1 MESTSRVHHS
11 PNRKGGRRPTHDQHF
26 ANYLPFG
33 FHTTICLAI
42 FFVTYATF
50 LLCLV
55 PLLRATRTANIAGAG
70 VSGGNSE
77 HHYDALKP
85 AFDPL
90 VETYKHFPKVLP
102 SQILAGAVRKR
113 IDSFR
118 EQEGYTDA
126 SILKSAAAE
135 FRRVREQRS
144 SADDDEDDTS
154 SSSVSITGKA
164 ASGKRNGF
172 IVLGMHRS
180 GTSMLS
186 GLLVNGMGYET
197 GGNLMGTASD
207 NEKGFFERIDVVMQ
221 NDLFMKAQR
230 IWWPINVRDY
240 DSERALH
247 DKESGKVVF
256 DQGKKALKFFNDPD
270 NAPWLQ
276 KDPRMCI
283 TLKTWLPL
291 LNNEPAV
298 LFTYRHPL
306 QVARSLT
313 KREPSFRMDHAFRV
327 YIVYNMRAIQNSA
340 GLCRVLTSNDA
351 VLADPLTEVHR
362 IADELHT
369 KCGVPEPPRK
379 LTQEDVEKFVDPS
392 LQHITKKSSD
402 GKAKKHYYE
411 VVQDFGNDCIA
422 HEYITEFK
430 QESNPDE
437 YNRERGLYITAMQIY
452 CALQSGKAFKD
463 DYEWPELHQ

>member
-1 MESTSRVHHS
+1 MELTSKVHHS
-11 PNRKGGRRPTHDQHF
+11 PIRKVGRRPTHDQHF

-33 FHTTICLAI
+33 FHTTIFLAI

-50 LLCLV
+50 LLCLI
-55 PLLRATRTANIAGAG
+55 PLLRTTSHGDNDGY
-70 VSGGNSE
+70 SE

-90 VETYKHFPKVLP
+90 VETYKHFPNVLP
-102 SQILAGAVRKR
+102 TQIFAVAVKKR
-113 IDSFR
+113 IDYIR

-126 SILKSAAAE
+126 LILKDAAAE
-135 FRRVREQRS
+135 FRRIRDQRS
-144 SADDDEDDTS
+144 SADQEKDDASTI
-154 SSSVSITGKA
+154 SVATGKA
-164 ASGKRNGF
+164 ALGNRTGF

-197 GGNLMGTASD
+197 GGPMMGSAFD
-207 NEKGFFERIDVVMQ
+207 NEKGFFERIDVVQQ
-221 NDLFMKAQR
+221 NDLFMIAQKV
-230 IWWPINVRDY
+230 WWPINVRNY
-240 DSERALH
+240 DPERALQ
-247 DKESGKVVF
+247 DKDSGKVVF
-256 DQGKKALKFFNDPD
+256 EKGEKALKFFNDPD

-313 KREPSFRMDHAFRV
+313 KREKSIRTDHAFRI

-340 GLCRVLTSNDA
+340 GLCRVLTNNDA
-351 VLADPLTEVHR
+351 VLSDPLTEVHR
-362 IADELHT
+362 IADELTT
-369 KCGVPEPPRK
+369 KCGVPGPPRK
-379 LTQEDVEKFVDPS
+379 LTQEDVDKFVDPS
-392 LQHITKKSSD
+392 LQHNTKKKSST
-402 GKAKKHYYE
+402 KKHYT
-411 VVQDFGNDCIA
+411 VVQDFGNDCVA
-422 HEYITEFK
+422 HEYITYYEE
-430 QESNPDE
+430 ESDPDG

-452 CALQSGKAFKD
+452 CDLESGEAFKE
-463 DYEWPELHQ
+463 DYEWPSLD

>member
-1 MESTSRVHHS
+1 MESRVHTV
-11 PNRKGGRRPTHDQHF
+11 PNRKAGRRPTSDQHF

-55 PLLRATRTANIAGAG
+55 PLLRTTRTTPY
-70 VSGGNSE
+70 SD

-102 SQILAGAVRKR
+102 SQILAGAVKKR

-126 SILKSAAAE
+126 LLLKEAAAE
-135 FRRVREQRS
+135 FRRVRQQRL
-144 SADDDEDDTS
+144 SADEDKDDASSTS
-154 SSSVSITGKA
+154 LSTEKA
-164 ASGKRNGF
+164 TPGKRNGF

-186 GLLVNGMGYET
+186 GLLVKGMGYET
-197 GGNLMGTASD
+197 GGPMMGSAFD

-221 NDLFMKAQR
+221 NDLFMLAQHV
-230 IWWPINVRDY
+230 WWSINVREY
-240 DSERALH
+240 NPERALR

-256 DQGKKALKFFNDPD
+256 DKGKKALKFFNDPD

-313 KREPSFRMDHAFRV
+313 KREKSFRMDHAFRI

-362 IADELHT
+362 IADELTT

-379 LTQEDVEKFVDPS
+379 LSQEDVDKFVDPS
-392 LQHITKKSSD
+392 LQHNTKHKNSD
-402 GKAKKHYYE
+402 GKVVTKQYT
-411 VVQDFGNDCIA
+411 VVQDFGNDCVA
-422 HEYITEFK
+422 HEYITEFEE
-430 QESNPDE
+430 ESSPEE
-437 YNRERGLYITAMQIY
+437 YNRERRLYITAMQIY
-452 CALQSGKAFKD
+452 CDFESGKAFKE
-463 DYEWPELHQ
+463 DYVWPELAT

>member
-1 MESTSRVHHS
+1 MESTSRVHTS
-11 PNRKGGRRPTHDQHF
+11 PNRKVGRRPTYDQHF

-55 PLLRATRTANIAGAG
+55 PLLRTTRTTA
-70 VSGGNSE
+70 SLE

-90 VETYKHFPKVLP
+90 VETYMHFPNVLR
-102 SQILAGAVRKR
+102 SQILTGAIKKR

-126 SILKSAAAE
+126 LLLKDAAAE
-135 FRRVREQRS
+135 FRRIREQRKSAHEDKDKDDAS
-144 SADDDEDDTS
+144 STS
-154 SSSVSITGKA
+154 VTTGKKA
-164 ASGKRNGF
+164 TPGKRNGF

-186 GLLVNGMGYET
+186 GLLVKGMGYET
-197 GGNLMGTASD
+197 GGPMIGSAFD
-207 NEKGFFERIDVVMQ
+207 NEKGFFERIDVVKQ
-221 NDLFMKAQR
+221 NDLFMSAQR
-230 IWWPINVRDY
+230 IRWSKNFQLYNP
-240 DSERALH
+240 ERALQ
-247 DKESGKVVF
+247 DKDSGKVVF
-256 DQGKKALKFFNDPD
+256 DNGKRALKFFNDPD

-313 KREPSFRMDHAFRV
+313 KREKNFRMDHAFRI
-327 YIVYNMRAIQNSA
+327 YIVYNTRAIQNSA

-362 IADELHT
+362 IADELTT

-379 LTQEDVEKFVDPS
+379 LTQEEVDKFVDPS
-392 LQHITKKSSD
+392 LQHNTKKKGSD
-402 GKAKKHYYE
+402 GRVTVKDY
-411 VVQDFGNDCIA
+411 GNDCIA
-422 HEYITEFK
+422 YEYLTEFEE
-430 QESNPDE
+430 ESNPEE
-437 YNRERGLYITAMQIY
+437 YNRERQLYITAMQIY
-452 CALQSGKAFKD
+452 CDFESGKAFKE
-463 DYEWPELHQ
+463 DYVWPSLIV